1 MRKPNAHPNP
11 SDEKRYVPNPSDD
24 YPPTRP
30 GALVVV
36 VALLLIVAGLGIENW
51 PDISRQVPRIETAFG
66 L

>member
-1 MRKPNAHPNP
+1 MHESDARTSDGHANP
-11 SDEKRYVPNPSDD
+11 SDA

-36 VALLLIVAGLGIENW
+36 VAVLLIAVGLGIENW